1 MLRSQK
7 GFTLIELLVVIAIIG
22 ILAAMV
28 FPVFARA
35 RESARKAVCLS
46 NVKNIALA
54 INMYLADNNDTGPAW
69 EHRQEVHDY
78 FFVNPGG
85 GDNWGAAAGEEDCGP
100 MTNHANPYMRAPV
113 VLDEY
118 VKNRDVWNCPS
129 AKLAGGAMFIY
140 PVPDWFAYLQSRE
153 GDWGADGL
161 CPKDGCFPKGWG
173 GEVTDSL
180 GQQRYAMPYWGGS
193 RSDVANK
200 SFTQSVGMNYAVYE
214 TKLAAVEDSVN
225 FVAVHDA
232 GACVDY
238 DSPGLV
244 AYPDLCAVECNSGPG
259 LCAWADWES
268 CRDVCGSDFIYL
280 TPPSNGAWA
289 RNVELMKPGTRHLGG
304 SNIGY
309 LDGHASWMS
318 ARQFVDKMNE
328 LGREGVA
335 QPMGLWPWAGGYPQ
349 WCDPGYDPGVPTFY
363 SR

>member
-1 MLRSQK
+1 MLRRQK
-7 GFTLIELLVVIAIIG
+7 AFTLIELLVVIAIIG

-54 INMYLADNNDTGPAW
+54 LQMYLADNNDTGPTF

-78 FFVNPGG
+78 FATHPGG
-85 GDNWGAAAGEEDCGP
+85 GTVFEDGCSP
-100 MTNHANPYMRAPV
+100 MTDHANPYMRAPV

-118 VKNRDVWNCPS
+118 TKNREVWNCPS
-129 AKLAGGAMFIY
+129 AKMAGGAMFIY
-140 PVPDWFAYLQSRE
+140 PVPDWFSYLQANE
-153 GDWGADGL
+153 GQWGSDGM

-173 GEVTDSL
+173 GEVTDTI
-180 GQQRYAMPYWGGS
+180 GQQRYAMPYWAGS

-200 SFTQSVGMNYAVYE
+200 SFTQSVGMNFAVYE

-244 AYPDLCAVECNSGPG
+244 AYPDYCATECNSEW
-259 LCAWADWES
+259 CAWADWEG
-268 CRDVCGSDFIYL
+268 CRDICGSDFIYL
-280 TPPSNGAWA
+280 TPPAGGAWA
-289 RNVELMKPGTRHLGG
+289 KNVELMKPGTRHLGG

-309 LDGHASWMS
+309 LDGHAAWIS
-318 ARQFVDKMNE
+318 ARQFVDKCNE
-328 LGREGVA
+328 LGREGED

-349 WCDPGYDPGVPTFY
+349 WCAGWDPGIETFY